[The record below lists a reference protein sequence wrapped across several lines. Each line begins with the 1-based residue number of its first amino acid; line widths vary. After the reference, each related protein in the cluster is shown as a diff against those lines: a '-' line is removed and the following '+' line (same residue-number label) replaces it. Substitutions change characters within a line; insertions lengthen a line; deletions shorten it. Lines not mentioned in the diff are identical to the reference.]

1 MNLVPSKGLFLSNT
15 LFSHYYFNTFA
26 ILMPNII
33 FLNQIFKGEEKME
46 ISIYEITLVP
56 LISGLVEV
64 IKQVGIP
71 KKYSSILSIIFGVLL
86 GMIYA
91 GPTDLKRGIIMGI
104 MLGLSASG
112 LYSGTRSVHETIKQ
126 INQDKVD

>member
-1 MNLVPSKGLFLSNT
+1 
-15 LFSHYYFNTFA
+15 
-26 ILMPNII
+26 
-33 FLNQIFKGEEKME
+33 ME

>member
-1 MNLVPSKGLFLSNT
+1 MIEKALLWMNLVPSKGLFLSNT

-71 KKYSSILSIIFGVLL
+71 KNIVPSCL
-86 GMIYA
+86 
-91 GPTDLKRGIIMGI
+91 
-104 MLGLSASG
+104 
-112 LYSGTRSVHETIKQ
+112 
-126 INQDKVD
+126 

>member
-1 MNLVPSKGLFLSNT
+1 M
-15 LFSHYYFNTFA
+15 
-26 ILMPNII
+26 
-33 FLNQIFKGEEKME
+33 
-46 ISIYEITLVP
+46 
-56 LISGLVEV
+56 
-64 IKQVGIP
+64 
-71 KKYSSILSIIFGVLL
+71 SIIFGVLL